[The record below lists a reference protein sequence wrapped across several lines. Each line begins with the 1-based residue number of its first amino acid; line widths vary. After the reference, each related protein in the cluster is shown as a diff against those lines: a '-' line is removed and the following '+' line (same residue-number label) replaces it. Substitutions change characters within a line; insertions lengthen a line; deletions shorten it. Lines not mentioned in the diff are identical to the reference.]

1 MMIAVMN
8 EKELINYLDEL
19 LFNQTGKHLDN
30 LQLSILNG
38 VLNGKKY
45 SDIAEDYSCTTGH
58 ARDKGYELL
67 KIISEALGEEINK
80 SNFKATIERL
90 GIANNYCKLFNP
102 VQIAEIN
109 LCSNSATNEIK
120 DLSVKENRENNKQDL
135 ELKINVK
142 NIKKLRELGLT
153 KEQIAEALDLSLE
166 EIEKVII

>member
-1 MMIAVMN
+1 MN

-19 LFNQTGKHLDN
+19 LFNQTGKHLNN

-38 VLNGKKY
+38 VLNSKKY
-45 SDIAEDYSCTTGH
+45 SDIAKDYSCTTGH

-67 KIISEALGEEINK
+67 KILSEALGEDINK

-90 GIANNYCKLFNP
+90 GFANIRSPILGNKVKVRN
-102 VQIAEIN
+102 IN

-142 NIKKLRELGLT
+142 NIEKLRELGLT
-153 KEQIAEALDLSLE
+153 KEQIAEALDLSLQ
-166 EIEKVII
+166 EIEKAII